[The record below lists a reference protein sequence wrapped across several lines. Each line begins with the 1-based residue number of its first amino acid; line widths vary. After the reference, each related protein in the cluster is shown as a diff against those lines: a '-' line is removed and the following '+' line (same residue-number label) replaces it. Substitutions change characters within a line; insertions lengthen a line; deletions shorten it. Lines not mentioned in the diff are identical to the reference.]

1 MASAPENRNIEPT
14 ASVASVPPAAPARE
28 ANSAPAEPT
37 FVAAPPVSSS
47 DSSAVTAPRADTGFA
62 APSNPHTLTHEIRDA
77 DASRLKVVLAQTRA
91 ELDINA
97 HALTQLR
104 QIARKKAPR
113 DRTEFDA
120 ASIQMRMLE
129 VALRTSIAAAAT
141 ASPADAA
148 EAQAQVA
155 RDYEAYARAVAVA
168 EAAAQ
173 KFHGTAQLAVSE

>member
-1 MASAPENRNIEPT
+1 M
-14 ASVASVPPAAPARE
+14 
-28 ANSAPAEPT
+28 
-37 FVAAPPVSSS
+37 
-47 DSSAVTAPRADTGFA
+47 
-62 APSNPHTLTHEIRDA
+62 
-77 DASRLKVVLAQTRA
+77 VLAQTRA

-104 QIARKKAPR
+104 RIAQKNAPR

-120 ASIQMRMLE
+120 ASVQMRVLE
-129 VALRTSIAAAAT
+129 VALRSSIAAAAT
-141 ASPADAA
+141 ASPAEAA

-173 KFHGTAQLAVSE
+173 RFHGTAAIAAAE